1 LKSYENKPKDEMIA
15 PDGLV
20 SEGHDTD
27 SGDSD
32 AITTIDHVS
41 VHDEKPAET
50 VAGGDDISTIDETS
64 VDNEE
69 SVEAI
74 EVGDDE
80 VDISS
85 EEEEEEEYQRRH
97 FWPPTREQVW
107 TGIAFGAVLLLGAIL
122 RFWGLGDKPLHHD
135 ESLHAYFSMVLLHD
149 NVDNWLY
156 CAKTAAASCY
166 HYDPLTHG
174 PFQFH
179 AIAFVYQISAWLG
192 APDHG
197 INTTTV
203 RIAAATL
210 GTVIV
215 GLPFLLRFHIGKV
228 GAWLACFLLAVS
240 PSLVYYSRFARE
252 DIYMACFTLML
263 VVATARYLRS
273 RNAWWLLLAALSLT
287 LSYATKE
294 ATFLTIGV
302 YGTFFG
308 AVIVWELGLGKSFQ
322 TQVGQPSAWKRY
334 IPKTAAPWVVL
345 VYFILM
351 GIIAKLVLGEVN
363 GLSVFVTK
371 NATNTA
377 IADAYV
383 AHLKTVTESI
393 LPWLGIALA
402 AIVFVLLLRE
412 QKGLVSQER
421 RGIARH
427 VDPKKQRFIDTI
439 VTMPWTHWFFA
450 LVCSWFVFM
459 VLFTVLF
466 TNVPAGLGDG
476 IWQGLYYWVQQQQV
490 ARGGQPWYYYFILIP
505 LYEQI
510 GLVFGV
516 VGVVRCLLRP
526 TRLRL
531 FLVFWFVGNVFIY
544 TWAGE
549 KMPWLTIHMTMPM
562 MILAGIALEPAVT
575 TVLNAI
581 KARWGGSSSAIVAPK
596 ESVAF
601 ATTASEDYMV
611 DASSS
616 VATTVATSP
625 AEDETVAA
633 PFERDTAA
641 ISASED
647 KEAIAAEDDT
657 IDSAVPASEKIDPSP
672 LEDEIASPRYEPAFP
687 VLSVRPRRRYALAG
701 SIATIVF
708 ACILLIPT
716 LQNMFQL
723 SFVHE
728 ADAPHEMMIYV
739 QTTTDV
745 NTVMNKIDALDQ
757 KLYGGT
763 HQLPIGISNDA
774 TWPFAWYMRDYT
786 NVCFNYPDGCST
798 TMKSS
803 ISVVIASGDEMSSL
817 QYQYSQTYLFHQYHL
832 RTQWDQGYMP
842 PPCQR
847 SATNTCQPPQQYVG
861 VGPWLWLTYGDNPPP
876 GARFNLG
883 KAASNIWQW
892 VWYRKAFGSTD
903 GTYDMG
909 LFIKDDISVKTGI
922 KP

>member
-1 LKSYENKPKDEMIA
+1 MKSYENKPKDEMIA

-20 SEGHDTD
+20 SEENDAD
-27 SGDSD
+27 SGDGD
-32 AITTIDHVS
+32 AVPTIDHVS
-41 VHDEKPAET
+41 VQDEKPAEA

-64 VDNEE
+64 VHDEE
-69 SVEAI
+69 STEALE
-74 EVGDDE
+74 EVDVASDEDEDE
-80 VDISS
+80 V
-85 EEEEEEEYQRRH
+85 EGYQRRP
-97 FWPPTREQVW
+97 FWPPTREQLW
-107 TGIAFGAVLLLGAIL
+107 TALAFGAVILLGALL

-135 ESLHAYFSMVLLHD
+135 ESLHAYFSMQLLHD
-149 NVDNWLY
+149 NVYNWLY
-156 CAKTAAASCY
+156 CAQTAAASCY
-166 HYDPLTHG
+166 RYDPLTHG

-179 AIAFVYQISAWLG
+179 AIALVYQISAWLG

-215 GLPFLLRFHIGKV
+215 GLPYLLRFHIGKV

-273 RNAWWLLLAALSLT
+273 RNAWWLLMAALSLT

-294 ATFLTIGV
+294 ATFLTVGV
-302 YGTFFG
+302 YGSFLG
-308 AVIVWELGLGKSFQ
+308 ALIAWELGLSRTINANAKRSSG
-322 TQVGQPSAWKRY
+322 WKKY
-334 IPKTAAPWVVL
+334 LPTTAAPWAVL
-345 VYFILM
+345 VYFIII

-363 GLSVFVTK
+363 ALSVFVTK
-371 NATNTA
+371 NTANTN
-377 IADAYV
+377 ISDAYV

-402 AIVFVLLLRE
+402 ALVFVLLIRE
-412 QKGLVSQER
+412 QRSDGSQER
-421 RGIARH
+421 RGLARY
-427 VDPKKQRFIDTI
+427 VDPVKQRFIDTI
-439 VTMPWTHWFFA
+439 VSMPWTHWFFA
-450 LVCSWFVFM
+450 VVCSWFVFM

-476 IWQGLYYWVQQQQV
+476 IWQGLYYWIQQQQV

-510 GLVFGV
+510 GLVFGLA
-516 VGVVRCLLRP
+516 GVVRCLLRP

-562 MILAGIALEPAVT
+562 MILAAIALEPAVT
-575 TVLNAI
+575 TVFNLI
-581 KARWGGSSSAIVAPK
+581 KSRWGQISAIPEGSLAFASSAADG
-596 ESVAF
+596 SVVSAQSQTE
-601 ATTASEDYMV
+601 AA
-611 DASSS
+611 
-616 VATTVATSP
+616 VATSSIEDEAASAAP
-625 AEDETVAA
+625 LEDETVTTSTTEDEVAAASAIEDDAPVFTSAKEDIDVTSPVEDEDEVPRYDAA
-633 PFERDTAA
+633 P
-641 ISASED
+641 
-647 KEAIAAEDDT
+647 
-657 IDSAVPASEKIDPSP
+657 P
-672 LEDEIASPRYEPAFP
+672 L
-687 VLSVRPRRRYALAG
+687 VRVAPPRRRKYALAG
-701 SIATIVF
+701 SIATIVL
-708 ACILLIPT
+708 ALILLIPT

-745 NTVMNKIDALDQ
+745 NTVMNKIDAIDQ
-757 KLYGGT
+757 KLDGGN
-763 HQLPIGISNDA
+763 HQLPIGISSDA
-774 TWPFAWYMRDYT
+774 TWPFAWYVRDYT

-798 TMKSS
+798 AMKNS
-803 ISVVIASGDEMSSL
+803 ISVVIASGNEMSAL

-842 PPCQR
+842 PPCVPVKGQ
-847 SATNTCQPPQQYVG
+847 TCPVQQYTG
-861 VGPWLWLTYGDNPPP
+861 VGPWLWLSYGDNPPP
-876 GARFNLG
+876 GATFNLG
-883 KAASNIWQW
+883 KAVNNVWQW
-892 VWYRKAFGSTD
+892 LWYRKAFGSTD
-903 GTYDMG
+903 GSYDMG
-909 LFIKDDISVKTGI
+909 LFISNNISAKTGI

>member
-1 LKSYENKPKDEMIA
+1 MKSYENKPKDEMIA

-20 SEGHDTD
+20 SEEHDVD
-27 SGDSD
+27 GGDRD
-32 AITTIDHVS
+32 AVTTIDHVS
-41 VHDEKPAET
+41 VHDEKPAEA

-64 VDNEE
+64 VHDEE
-69 SVEAI
+69 SAEAL
-74 EVGDDE
+74 EE
-80 VDISS
+80 VDVASD
-85 EEEEEEEYQRRH
+85 EDEDAEYQRRQL
-97 FWPPTREQVW
+97 WPPTREQLW
-107 TGIAFGAVLLLGAIL
+107 TAIAFGAVILLGAIL

-135 ESLHAYFSMVLLHD
+135 ESLHAYFSMQLLHD
-149 NVDNWLY
+149 NVYNWLY
-156 CAKTAAASCY
+156 CAQTAAASCY
-166 HYDPLTHG
+166 RYDPLTHG

-179 AIAFVYQISAWLG
+179 AIALVYQISAWLG

-215 GLPFLLRFHIGKV
+215 GLPYLLRFHIGKV

-273 RNAWWLLLAALSLT
+273 RNAWWLLMAALSLT

-294 ATFLTIGV
+294 ATFLTVGV
-302 YGTFFG
+302 YGSFLG
-308 AVIVWELGLGKSFQ
+308 ALIAWELGLRWTFNANAERTSG
-322 TQVGQPSAWKRY
+322 WKRY
-334 IPKTAAPWVVL
+334 VPATGAPWAVL
-345 VYFILM
+345 VYFIII

-363 GLSVFVTK
+363 ALSVFVTK
-371 NATNTA
+371 NAANTS
-377 IADAYV
+377 ISDAYV

-402 AIVFVLLLRE
+402 ALVFVLLIRE
-412 QKGLVSQER
+412 QRSDESQER
-421 RGIARH
+421 RGLARH
-427 VDPKKQRFIDTI
+427 VDPEKQRFIDTI
-439 VTMPWTHWFFA
+439 VSMPWTHWFFA
-450 LVCSWFVFM
+450 VVCSWFVFM

-476 IWQGLYYWVQQQQV
+476 IWQGLYYWIQQQQV
-490 ARGGQPWYYYFILIP
+490 SRGGQPWYYYFILIP

-510 GLVFGV
+510 GLVFGLA
-516 VGVVRCLLRP
+516 GVVRCLLRP

-562 MILAGIALEPAVT
+562 MILAAIALEPAAT
-575 TVLNAI
+575 TVFNVIKSRWGQTNAI
-581 KARWGGSSSAIVAPK
+581 ATPEGSLAIATSTSEGPVVKAPSQAGA
-596 ESVAF
+596 
-601 ATTASEDYMV
+601 
-611 DASSS
+611 
-616 VATTVATSP
+616 TVATSSV
-625 AEDETVAA
+625 EDETVA
-633 PFERDTAA
+633 D
-641 ISASED
+641 SASVED
-647 KEAIAAEDDT
+647 AMADT
-657 IDSAVPASEKIDPSP
+657 SP
-672 LEDEIASPRYEPAFP
+672 VEDEVEVPHEVPRDDVAPP
-687 VLSVRPRRRYALAG
+687 LVRVAPPRRRKYALAG

-708 ACILLIPT
+708 ALILLIPT

-723 SFVHE
+723 SFVHA

-745 NTVMNKIDALDQ
+745 NTVMNKIDAMDQ
-757 KLYGGT
+757 KLYGGN
-763 HQLPIGISNDA
+763 HQLPIGISADA
-774 TWPFAWYMRDYT
+774 TWPFAWYVRDYT
-786 NVCFNYPDGCST
+786 NVCFNYPDGCSIT
-798 TMKSS
+798 LKNS
-803 ISVVIASGDEMSSL
+803 ISVVIASGDEMSAL

-842 PPCQR
+842 PPCVPVKGQ
-847 SATNTCQPPQQYVG
+847 TCPVQQYTG
-861 VGPWLWLTYGDNPPP
+861 VGPWLWLSYGDSPPP
-876 GARFNLG
+876 GATFNLG
-883 KAASNIWQW
+883 KAVNNIWQW
-892 VWYRKAFGSTD
+892 LWYRKAFGSTD

-909 LFIKDDISVKTGI
+909 LFIKDDISAKTGI